1 MDRPLS
7 APSTSIPSA
16 KDSSV
21 VQGELPSSPTE
32 QLAKQTALSGDE
44 GGLLSQ
50 LKSNPFFTA
59 GFGLA
64 ALGTAAAVAQRGLR
78 QGATLVRKRLLVDIE
93 INVHDESYQW
103 FLQWMSRYQSAQ
115 LSKSIILPSTTSEK
129 APGIM
134 ASILRRLT
142 PRLHH
147 LSIQTSKVTHPNG
160 AVNTHF
166 SFVPGPGKHILRY
179 NNAFLWV
186 ERARET
192 RSMEMRTGTPW
203 ETVTLTTLFSQRHVF
218 EELFME
224 AHKLAMQLQEGKTL
238 VYTAWGL
245 EWKPFGQPRRKR
257 PLDSVVLDHGVK
269 EKIVGDVKE
278 FLQSGKWYFD
288 RGIPYRRGYLL
299 HGPPGSGK
307 SSFIQA
313 LAGALDYNI
322 SLLNLSTRGLTDDR
336 LDHLLANIPARTIM
350 LLEDVD
356 AAFSDRRVQADAHGY
371 QGANVTF
378 SGLLNALDGV
388 ASAEERIVFLT
399 TNHVERLDE
408 ALVRPGRVDMAVR
421 LGEATRWQIGQL
433 WERFYSEKDDPD
445 RLGKERFLAKLEQLG
460 LLESLPGHASKL
472 STAALQGL
480 FLYNKGDTEGAIV
493 TAEGLKA

>member
-1 MDRPLS
+1 MDRSPPPP
-7 APSTSIPSA
+7 ASIPSSQA
-16 KDSSV
+16 TV
-21 VQGELPSSPTE
+21 ITHAEPPPTLKE
-32 QLAKQTALSGDE
+32 QLANQITAGSQDE
-44 GGLLSQ
+44 GFLSQ

-64 ALGTAAAVAQRGLR
+64 ALGTVAAVAQRGAR
-78 QGATLVRKRLLVDIE
+78 QGAALIRRRLLVDIE

-103 FLQWMSRYQSAQ
+103 FLHWMSRYQSAQ
-115 LSKSIILPSTTSEK
+115 LSNSTLLPSTSPEK
-129 APGIM
+129 TPGIV
-134 ASILRRLT
+134 ASIFRRLT
-142 PRLHH
+142 PRPHH

-166 SFVPGPGKHILRY
+166 TFVPGPGKHILRY
-179 NNAFLWV
+179 KNSFLWI

-192 RSMEMRTGTPW
+192 RSRESRTGTPW

-218 EELFME
+218 EELFTE
-224 AHKLAMQLQEGKTL
+224 AHMLAMHSQEGKTL
-238 VYTAWGL
+238 VYTAWNTD
-245 EWKPFGQPRRKR
+245 WKPFGQPRRKR
-257 PLDSVVLDHGVK
+257 PLESVILDQGVK
-269 EKIVGDVKE
+269 ERIVGDVKE
-278 FLQSGKWYFD
+278 FLQSGKWYLD

-322 SLLNLSTRGLTDDR
+322 SLLNLSTKGLTDDR
-336 LDHLLANIPARTIM
+336 LDHLLTHVPARTIV

-356 AAFSDRRVQADAHGY
+356 AAFSNRRVQTDADGY
-371 QGANVTF
+371 RGANVTF

-388 ASAEERIVFLT
+388 ASAEERIIFLT

-421 LGEATRWQIGQL
+421 FGEATRWQIGQL
-433 WERFYSEKDDPD
+433 WERFYSEEDDPG
-445 RLGKERFLAKLEQLG
+445 RVGKERFLKKLEQLG
-460 LLESLPGHASKL
+460 LLQSSPGRESEL
-472 STAALQGL
+472 STAELQGL
-480 FLYNKGDTEGAIV
+480 FLYNKGDIEGAIV
-493 TAEGLKA
+493 TAEGLKS

>member
-1 MDRPLS
+1 
-7 APSTSIPSA
+7 
-16 KDSSV
+16 
-21 VQGELPSSPTE
+21 
-32 QLAKQTALSGDE
+32 
-44 GGLLSQ
+44 
-50 LKSNPFFTA
+50 
-59 GFGLA
+59 
-64 ALGTAAAVAQRGLR
+64 
-78 QGATLVRKRLLVDIE
+78 
-93 INVHDESYQW
+93 
-103 FLQWMSRYQSAQ
+103 MSRYQSAQ
-115 LSKSIILPSTTSEK
+115 LSNSSILPGATSQA

-166 SFVPGPGKHILRY
+166 TFVPGPGKHILRY
-179 NNAFLWV
+179 KNAFLWV
-186 ERARET
+186 ERAREM
-192 RSMEMRTGTPW
+192 RSMDMRTGTPY

-218 EELFME
+218 EELFRE
-224 AHKLAMQLQEGKTL
+224 AHQLAMQLQEGKTL
-238 VYTAWGL
+238 VYTAWGT

-257 PLDSVVLDHGVK
+257 PLESVVLDQGVK

-278 FLQSGKWYFD
+278 FLKSGKWYFD

-336 LDHLLANIPARTIM
+336 LDHLLTNVPQRTIV

-356 AAFSDRRVQADAHGY
+356 AAFSNRRTQADADGY
-371 QGANVTF
+371 RGANVTF

-388 ASAEERIVFLT
+388 ASAEERIIFLT

-408 ALVRPGRVDMAVR
+408 ALIRPGRVDMAVR
-421 LGEATRWQIGQL
+421 LGEATRWQIGRL
-433 WERFYSEKDDPD
+433 WERFYSEEDDPG
-445 RLGKERFLAKLEQLG
+445 RLGKERFLEKLEQLG
-460 LLESLPGHASKL
+460 LLESLPGQGSHL
-472 STAALQGL
+472 STAGLQGL
-480 FLYNKGDTEGAIV
+480 FLYNKGDIEGAIN
-493 TAEGLKA
+493 TAEGLKP